1 MGFKGKILFFI
12 ILFVAISL
20 RLVNLDKGYSSDEGW
35 LLRASE
41 AKAGEL
47 IPFLS
52 KGRSVYPPLSPFL
65 LGLWRSFGNN
75 EIWVRSYFVSFGI
88 ALCLLVYFL
97 GKFLN
102 GAKFGLLV
110 FFIAAVSPLLIWASQ
125 FIRSYADSSF
135 WVILSAFFL
144 VKLLKDGFS
153 FNNILGYILASTV
166 SLYSSYLNIIILF
179 AYNLA
184 VLALYFHRGINFLR
198 KWFYLQLVI
207 GLMFLPC
214 LSLFLKQSA
223 LATAIDVKWGER
235 GFNILGINIGYY
247 ARGVAAL
254 FGMDP
259 AFLALTSFRGDHSL
273 WFLCALAA
281 LAFSIMVYFSIKG
294 ISNLRKICQEKR
306 IALFFPVASILS
318 LLIYIILVE
327 VKHFP
332 LQPEYLIAPHILFLF
347 VVASALYSSKNASK
361 INYVVLGIVSLAM
374 LLRFGEAVKPEFD
387 TKKSAIYLSKNTR
400 PQDCILL
407 VRNTNHYITPDKFRL
422 FNMSSF
428 LNKGS
433 DADIYEPLSDS
444 AKDFLLGIKTQ
455 HENIWFYRL
464 YGNDEILGANKLIMD
479 WLFVNGYV
487 IEETEKMR
495 MVDII
500 KYQRK
505 N

>member
-1 MGFKGKILFFI
+1 MGFKGKTLFFI
-12 ILFVAISL
+12 ILFIAISL

-41 AKAGEL
+41 VKTGGL

-65 LGLWRSFGNN
+65 LGLWRNFSNN

-125 FIRSYADSSF
+125 FIRSYVDSSF
-135 WVILSAFFL
+135 WVMLSAFFL
-144 VKLLKDGFS
+144 VKLLKDGFR
-153 FNNILGYILASTV
+153 FNNILGYILAST
-166 SLYSSYLNIIILF
+166 SALYSSYLNIIILF

-184 VLALYFHRGINFLR
+184 VVALYFHRGINFLR

-259 AFLALTSFRGDHSL
+259 AFLALTSFRDKYSL
-273 WFLCALAA
+273 WLLCALAA
-281 LAFSIMVYFSIKG
+281 LAFSIMIYFSLKG
-294 ISNLRKICQEKR
+294 ISNLCKICQEKR
-306 IALFFPVASILS
+306 IALFFPATSIFS
-318 LLIYIILVE
+318 LLIYLILVE

-347 VVASALYSSKNASK
+347 VIAAALYSSKNSSK
-361 INYVVLGIVSLAM
+361 INYVVLGIVSLVM
-374 LLRFGEAVKPEFD
+374 LLRFSEAVKPEFD
-387 TKKSAIYLSKNTR
+387 TKKSSIYLSENAK
-400 PQDCILL
+400 PEDCILL
-407 VRNTNHYITPDKFRL
+407 IRNTNHYITSDKFRL
-422 FNMSSF
+422 VSMSSF
-428 LNKGS
+428 LNKNS
-433 DADIYEPLSDS
+433 DADMYEPLGNS

-455 HENIWFYRL
+455 YKDIWFYRL

-479 WLFVNGYV
+479 WLSVNGYTLDR
-487 IEETEKMR
+487 IEKLR
-495 MVDII
+495 RVDMI
-500 KYQRK
+500 KYTRED
-505 N
+505 